1 MKTYTPFGSGET
13 SPLFYAP
20 DVARVATGFVNLYFI
35 GTGDRWIVVDTGLPG
50 FASHVLKAARNRF
63 GPGSRPAAIVLTHAH
78 FDHAG
83 NAEALATE
91 WSVPVYAHLLE
102 RPYLTG
108 VSDYPPQDPTV
119 GGAIAFMSRAFPH
132 SGRQLSV
139 PVLALPEQHVPF
151 VSNWRWL
158 HTPGHTA
165 GHVSLFRESDG
176 LLIAGDALSTMNLDS
191 WRQQVERRAE
201 LCIPPTP
208 MTTDWT
214 AARQSVERLAA
225 LEPRAIGAGHGVP
238 VSGRSVA
245 AALRHLADS
254 FAPPAE
260 GRYTSVSAR
269 TGPAGV
275 EWVPPQPRDRLAERA
290 ALGALAGGT
299 AAAVYAAK
307 RRSTRGETR
316 RALSSVEPRRSST
329 R

>member
-1 MKTYTPFGSGET
+1 MKTYAPFGSGDT

-20 DVARVATGFVNLYFI
+20 DVSRAATGFVNLYFI
-35 GTGDRWIVVDTGLPG
+35 GTGERWIVVDTGLPG
-50 FASHVLKAARNRF
+50 FASHVLKAARKRF

-91 WSVPVYAHLLE
+91 WGVPVYAHLLE

-132 SGRQLSV
+132 GGRRLSG
-139 PVLALPEQHVPF
+139 PVLALPDHHVPF
-151 VSNWRWL
+151 MSNWRWI

-176 LLIAGDALSTMNLDS
+176 LLIAGDALTTMNLDS
-191 WRQQVERRAE
+191 WRQQVKRRPE

-208 MTTDWT
+208 MTTDWE
-214 AARQSVERLAA
+214 AARRSVEQLAA

-238 VSGRSVA
+238 VSGRNVA
-245 AALRHLADS
+245 SALLRLADS
-254 FAPPAE
+254 FAPPAG
-260 GRYTSVSAR
+260 GRYTSTPAR
-269 TGPAGV
+269 TGPVGV
-275 EWVPPQPRDRLAERA
+275 EWVPPKPRDRLAERA
-290 ALGALAGGT
+290 ALVALAGGA
-299 AAAVYAAK
+299 AAAVYA
-307 RRSTRGETR
+307 TR
-316 RALSSVEPRRSST
+316 RGTPRAGSTLDRVDPRWSSAR
-329 R
+329 